1 MGVGGY
7 ATNGWNYGVFGRLQ
21 GSKYGAGVYG
31 TSNPTDNGTYVDGK
45 YAGYFN
51 GNTKVVGDLTVTGTV
66 KGLVLGQAATV
77 SSQQRSVNSV
87 EETICDKLSLLSAVG
102 YYKEVPVR
110 SVNVMVGDTLVEEQA
125 PTLIEMQ
132 DLSKKHY
139 ALSAESVEAVY
150 PDLVYEAEDG
160 TKSINYI
167 ELVPLLVQAINE
179 LQTQIEVL
187 KGTSNNAV
195 AARHGESTSVYGTS
209 VDGLGNDCKL
219 FQNSPNPFRESSVIK
234 VKLPDSYKSA
244 SLHVFDMSGKQL
256 KQIDVTGYGETSV
269 TLSAGMLGSGMYLYS
284 LVIDGKVVDTK
295 RMIVTD

>member
-1 MGVGGY
+1 M
-7 ATNGWNYGVFGRLQ
+7 
-21 GSKYGAGVYG
+21 S
-31 TSNPTDNGTYVDGK
+31 S
-45 YAGYFN
+45 
-51 GNTKVVGDLTVTGTV
+51 
-66 KGLVLGQAATV
+66 

-209 VDGLGNDCKL
+209 VDGLGNDSKL